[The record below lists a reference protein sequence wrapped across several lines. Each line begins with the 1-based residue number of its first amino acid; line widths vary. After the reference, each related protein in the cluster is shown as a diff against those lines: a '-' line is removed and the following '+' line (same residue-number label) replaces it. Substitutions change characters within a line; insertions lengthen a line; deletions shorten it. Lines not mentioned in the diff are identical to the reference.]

1 MDKKAVR
8 LFFSKKGRAVYIS
21 HLDLLRTMQ
30 RALKRAG
37 IPVWYSE
44 GFNPRIYLNFP
55 LALSVGIDGE
65 HEAMDFYITDEISF
79 EKIVDDLNAVL
90 PEGLHALSAAA
101 PVYLNKEITSA
112 RYIVRA
118 DGITEEQLCA
128 LLSQPAIE
136 VQKHSKKKGMV
147 TVDIKPHV
155 KVTDIIKTESG
166 IIFTLD
172 LPAGNELNLNP
183 SLFTDKLNEGTD
195 GEIVSITRTKIFCGE
210 NELR

>member
-101 PVYLNKEITSA
+101 PVHLNKEITSA

-118 DGITEEQLCA
+118 DGITEEQLTA

-147 TVDIKPHV
+147 T
-155 KVTDIIKTESG
+155 DIIKTESG
-166 IIFTLD
+166 IVFTLD

-183 SLFTDKLNEGTD
+183 SLFTDKLTEGSD